1 MVTLS
6 CVGNVFLVPMH
17 IRRRNSSEHAIQ
29 KFMVTTQV
37 TIVARA
43 QIRATSYTCAF
54 LDILYLAHVETRLL
68 LILQPQ
74 PAWGNLQKLKLY
86 WTDALKHVQIR
97 WTNFHLS

>member
-1 MVTLS
+1 MYRTP
-6 CVGNVFLVPMH
+6 LV
-17 IRRRNSSEHAIQ
+17 RRRHQEIHGYIR
-29 KFMVTTQV
+29 VTN
-37 TIVARA
+37 VARA
-43 QIRATSYTCAF
+43 QIRAASYTCAF

-97 WTNFHLS
+97 

>member
-29 KFMVTTQV
+29 KLMVTTQV

-43 QIRATSYTCAF
+43 QIRATSYTCAS
-54 LDILYLAHVETRLL
+54 LDILYLAHVETRFY
-68 LILQPQ
+68 
-74 PAWGNLQKLKLY
+74 NY
-86 WTDALKHVQIR
+86 WPLSGALRQGGG
-97 WTNFHLS
+97 